1 MSDNLTTAVSET
13 ATRNGKTRITTKD
26 PALKLARQR
35 LTVLQLAESLGN
47 VSEACRRGGLD
58 RTSFYEYKRR
68 FQTHGI
74 EGLKDMP
81 PIHKTHPQT
90 TPPEVVE
97 KMLAL
102 SMANPTRGCV
112 WLSDK
117 LKLEGISVSSPTV
130 QDLLIKN
137 GMGKRYD
144 RLLKLEEQAAREA
157 LELTAE
163 QVALIEKNNPCF
175 RERHVESS
183 RPGELLS
190 QDTFYVGRLKGVG
203 RVYLHVVVDTYGSYA
218 FGFLHISKQP
228 EAAVAVVHNDVLPFY
243 QEREIDVAA
252 ILTDNGREYCGTDRH
267 PYELYLQLNDIEH
280 RTTRVRRP
288 QTNGFVE
295 RFNRTVLDE
304 FFRTAFRTKFYE
316 SVEELQ
322 ADLDQWLVYYNTE
335 RPHHGYRN
343 MGKRPIDTV
352 EQYLK
357 TRTAPVEAPDA
368 DGLSTAAGIGDQNN
382 GDVPPA
388 VAVLASAASAILTT

>member
-1 MSDNLTTAVSET
+1 MSMNPEIKIV
-13 ATRNGKTRITTKD
+13 
-26 PALKLARQR
+26 RQR
-35 LTVLQLAESLGN
+35 MSVLELADALGN
-47 VSEACRRGGLD
+47 VSEACRQRNVS
-58 RTSFYEYKRR
+58 RSQFYEYKRR

-74 EGLKDMP
+74 EGLKNLP

-97 KMLAL
+97 QVLAL
-102 SMANPTRGCV
+102 SLAHPTRGCV

-117 LKLEGISVSSPTV
+117 LKLEGVCISSPTV
-130 QDLLIKN
+130 QDILIKH
-137 GMGKRYD
+137 GMGKRYE
-144 RLLKLEEQAAREA
+144 RLLKLEEKAAQEA
-157 LELTAE
+157 LELTPE

-218 FGFLHISKQP
+218 FGCLHTSKQP
-228 EAAVAVVHNDVLPFY
+228 EAAVAVVHNAVLPFY
-243 QEREIDVAA
+243 QERGMDVAA
-252 ILTDNGREYCGTDRH
+252 ILTDNGGEFCGTDRH

-295 RFNRTVLDE
+295 RFHRTVLEE
-304 FFRTAFRTKFYE
+304 FFRTAFCTKFYE
-316 SVEELQ
+316 MVAALQ
-322 ADLDQWLVYYNTE
+322 TDLDPWLVYYNTE

-343 MGKRPIDTV
+343 LGKRPSDTV
-352 EQYLK
+352 EHYLK
-357 TRTAPVEAPDA
+357 ARDAPVGVADA
-368 DGLSTAAGIGDQNN
+368 NRPTIRAETGDPLNLAEPAGTAT
-382 GDVPPA
+382 
-388 VAVLASAASAILTT
+388 LASATSSSVTT

>member
-1 MSDNLTTAVSET
+1 MSDNTAVAASET
-13 ATRNGKTRITTKD
+13 AAPNGKTKITTKD
-26 PALKLARQR
+26 PALKLAHKR

-90 TPPEVVE
+90 TPAEVVE
-97 KMLAL
+97 TVLAL
-102 SMANPTRGCV
+102 SLANPTRGCV

-117 LKLEGISVSSPTV
+117 LKLEGVSVSSPTV
-130 QDLLIKN
+130 QDLLIKH
-137 GMGKRYD
+137 GMGKRYE
-144 RLLKLEEQAAREA
+144 RLLKLEEKAAQEA
-157 LELTAE
+157 LALTAE

-218 FGFLHISKQP
+218 FGFLHTSKQP
-228 EAAVAVVHNDVLPFY
+228 EAAVAVLHNDVLPFY
-243 QEREIDVAA
+243 QERDIAVAT
-252 ILTDNGREYCGTDRH
+252 ILTDNGREFCGTERH

-280 RTTRVRRP
+280 RTTRCAGRKPTASSSASTAQCWMSSSAPSFAASSTRR
-288 QTNGFVE
+288 
-295 RFNRTVLDE
+295 
-304 FFRTAFRTKFYE
+304 
-316 SVEELQ
+316 SSSC
-322 ADLDQWLVYYNTE
+322 
-335 RPHHGYRN
+335 
-343 MGKRPIDTV
+343 RPISIRGWSTTTPSGPITATV
-352 EQYLK
+352 
-357 TRTAPVEAPDA
+357 TWASGPVTP
-368 DGLSTAAGIGDQNN
+368 SRSI
-382 GDVPPA
+382 
-388 VAVLASAASAILTT
+388 

>member
-90 TPPEVVE
+90 PPPEVVE

-117 LKLEGISVSSPTV
+117 LKLAGISVSSPTV

-357 TRTAPVEAPDA
+357 TRAASVGAPDT
-368 DGLSTAAGIGDQNN
+368 DGLSTSAGFGNQYS
-382 GDVPPA
+382 GDVPPT
-388 VAVLASAASAILTT
+388 VAALTSAAGAILTT

>member
-1 MSDNLTTAVSET
+1 MDDSLAATANETAV
-13 ATRNGKTRITTKD
+13 RNGKSKITTKD
-26 PALKLARQR
+26 PALKLAHKR

-97 KMLAL
+97 KVLAL
-102 SMANPTRGCV
+102 SMTNPTRGCV

-137 GMGKRYD
+137 GMGKRYE
-144 RLLKLEEQAAREA
+144 RLLKLEEKAAREA
-157 LELTAE
+157 LELTPE

-203 RVYLHVVVDTYGSYA
+203 RVYLHTVVDTFGSYA
-218 FGFLHISKQP
+218 FGFLHTSRQARGCRCGRAQRCP
-228 EAAVAVVHNDVLPFY
+228 AVLP
-243 QEREIDVAA
+243 
-252 ILTDNGREYCGTDRH
+252 G
-267 PYELYLQLNDIEH
+267 P
-280 RTTRVRRP
+280 
-288 QTNGFVE
+288 
-295 RFNRTVLDE
+295 
-304 FFRTAFRTKFYE
+304 
-316 SVEELQ
+316 
-322 ADLDQWLVYYNTE
+322 
-335 RPHHGYRN
+335 
-343 MGKRPIDTV
+343 
-352 EQYLK
+352 
-357 TRTAPVEAPDA
+357 
-368 DGLSTAAGIGDQNN
+368 
-382 GDVPPA
+382 
-388 VAVLASAASAILTT
+388 